1 MVNIELLSYKI
12 NELKMRNDLKSNSGV
27 QLISRNEFHMEI
39 IDNSKAAA
47 SLTEY
52 VRM

>member
-1 MVNIELLSYKI
+1 MVNTELMSYKI
-12 NELKMRNDLKSNSGV
+12 NQLNMRNALKSNKGV

-39 IDNSKAAA
+39 IDNSRAAVV
-47 SLTEY
+47 LTVY